1 MHLIDQFE
9 SYQTGGTY
17 LQVRICSTLKIG
29 KPTWSGAPGPLLE
42 RREKQSDFELVA
54 TVAVAEKV
62 VRAAAGDGIET
73 DVPKL
78 TLDPEAPD

>member
-9 SYQTGGTY
+9 SYQTGGTC
-17 LQVRICSTLKIG
+17 LQVRICFMLKI
-29 KPTWSGAPGPLLE
+29 KPTWSGALGPLLE
-42 RREKQSDFELVA
+42 RREKQSVFELVA

>member
-9 SYQTGGTY
+9 SYQTGGT
-17 LQVRICSTLKIG
+17 
-29 KPTWSGAPGPLLE
+29 WSGALGPLLE
-42 RREKQSDFELVA
+42 RREKQSVFELVA